1 MPDQGP
7 KEGRRAK
14 ISKITRKGVLI
25 IKGLAY
31 KIVSF
36 AKGLARRTAGYIKTI
51 PSKLKGLSSL
61 LAKGRAKAKA
71 LVSGYAGLAPRVK
84 KKLAIVVATVLLLS
98 TGAAVGVSA
107 ISADQGPEIE
117 LIDAYRVNL
126 HGKHIGYVTD
136 KAVVSSIIKQITE
149 ESATKFG
156 MEVEL
161 ETGFDYYRASICPE
175 LVTDTDL
182 IVKEIRG
189 NVDIKVNAYAML
201 VEDEQICILKDEE
214 ELGKLLDILKEP
226 FVENSNSEVE
236 SVDIVEK
243 VDLEPVTVDF
253 AQVQDAE
260 QVAEEIAEGR
270 ETVEEYTVVSGDT
283 LWGIAKKYDMS
294 LDELIDLNSDV
305 DNINNLRLGQTLKLS
320 YPKSVISVATTE
332 LITYEVAIPYKTE
345 YTTDSSLYTNQS
357 RTTRNG
363 QNGTTLVEAKVTK
376 VNGIEDSREI
386 LKETVTKQP
395 VSRIIAKG
403 TKPVPLTTRSGG
415 GTMVKP
421 AKGRYSSYYGDL
433 RSGGRRRHKGIDI
446 AIKNGT
452 GAPIY
457 AAEAGR
463 VIHASWGNSSYG
475 NLIKIDHGSG
485 AETRYAHLSGFA
497 VSNGQTVKKG
507 QLIGYMGNTG
517 NSRGP
522 HLHFEILIGGRNVD
536 PLPYIGR

>member
-283 LWGIAKKYDMS
+283 LWDIAKKYDMS

-403 TKPVPLTTRSGG
+403 TKPIPLTTRSGG
-415 GTMVKP
+415 GTMVRP

-463 VIHASWGNSSYG
+463 VIHASWGGSGYG

-507 QLIGYMGNTG
+507 QLIGYMGSTG
-517 NSRGP
+517 NSSGS
-522 HLHFEILIGGRNVD
+522 HLHFEILIGGRTVN

>member
-415 GTMVKP
+415 GTMVRP
-421 AKGRYSSYYGDL
+421 AKGRYSSYYGDP
-433 RSGGRRRHKGIDI
+433 RPGGRLHKGIDI
-446 AIKNGT
+446 AIPNGT

-463 VIHASWGNSSYG
+463 VIHASWGGSGYG

-507 QLIGYMGNTG
+507 QLIGYMGSTG
-517 NSRGP
+517 KSSGP

-536 PLPYIGR
+536 PRPYIGR

>member
-283 LWGIAKKYDMS
+283 LWDIAKKYDMS

-415 GTMVKP
+415 GTMVRP
-421 AKGRYSSYYGDL
+421 AKGGYSSEYGAP
-433 RSGGRRRHKGIDI
+433 RPGGRRHKGIDI
-446 AIKNGT
+446 ANSHGT
-452 GAPIY
+452 PIY

-517 NSRGP
+517 NSSGS
-522 HLHFEILIGGRNVD
+522 HLHFEILIGGRTVN

>member
-283 LWGIAKKYDMS
+283 FWDIAKKYDMS

-403 TKPVPLTTRSGG
+403 TKPIPLTTRSGG

-421 AKGRYSSYYGDL
+421 AKGRYSSYYGAP

-446 AIKNGT
+446 ANSHGT
-452 GAPIY
+452 PIY

-463 VIHASWGNSSYG
+463 VIHASWGGSGYG

-507 QLIGYMGNTG
+507 QLIGYMGSTG
-517 NSRGP
+517 NSSGS
-522 HLHFEILIGGRNVD
+522 HLHFEILIGGRTVN

>member
-51 PSKLKGLSSL
+51 PSELKGLSSL

-283 LWGIAKKYDMS
+283 LWDIAKKYDMS

-415 GTMVKP
+415 GTMVRP
-421 AKGRYSSYYGDL
+421 AKGRYSSYYGDS
-433 RSGGRRRHKGIDI
+433 RSGGRRRHQDIDI
-446 AIKNGT
+446 ANSYST
-452 GAPIY
+452 PIY

-463 VIHASWGNSSYG
+463 VIHASWG
-475 NLIKIDHGSG
+475 GSG

-507 QLIGYMGNTG
+507 QLIGYMGSTG
-517 NSRGP
+517 NSSGS
-522 HLHFEILIGGRNVD
+522 HLHFEILIGGRTVN

>member
-283 LWGIAKKYDMS
+283 LWDIAKKYDMS

-415 GTMVKP
+415 GTMVRP
-421 AKGRYSSYYGDL
+421 AKGRYSSEYGAP

-446 AIKNGT
+446 ANSYGT
-452 GAPIY
+452 PIY

-507 QLIGYMGNTG
+507 QLIGYMGSTG
-517 NSRGP
+517 NSSGS
-522 HLHFEILIGGRNVD
+522 HLHFEILIGGRNVN

>member
-283 LWGIAKKYDMS
+283 LWDIAKKYDMS

-403 TKPVPLTTRSGG
+403 TKPIPLTTRSGG

-421 AKGRYSSYYGDL
+421 AKGSYSSKYGAP
-433 RSGGRRRHKGIDI
+433 RPGGRLHKGIDI
-446 AIKNGT
+446 ANSYGT
-452 GAPIY
+452 PIY

-463 VIHASWGNSSYG
+463 VIHASWGGSGYG

-507 QLIGYMGNTG
+507 QLIGYMGSTG
-517 NSRGP
+517 NSSGS
-522 HLHFEILIGGRNVD
+522 HLHFEILIGGRTVN

>member
-136 KAVVSSIIKQITE
+136 KAVVNSIIKQITE

-283 LWGIAKKYDMS
+283 LWDIAKKYDMS

-403 TKPVPLTTRSGG
+403 TKPIPLTTRSGG
-415 GTMVKP
+415 GTMVRP
-421 AKGRYSSYYGDL
+421 AKGRYSSYYGDS
-433 RSGGRRRHKGIDI
+433 RSGGRRRHQGIDI
-446 AIKNGT
+446 ANSYGT
-452 GAPIY
+452 PIY

-463 VIHASWGNSSYG
+463 VIHASWGGSGYG

-507 QLIGYMGNTG
+507 QLIGYMGSTG
-517 NSRGP
+517 NSSGS
-522 HLHFEILIGGRNVD
+522 HLHFEILIGGRTVN

>member
-283 LWGIAKKYDMS
+283 LWDIAKKYDMS

-403 TKPVPLTTRSGG
+403 TKPIPLTTRSGG

-421 AKGRYSSYYGDL
+421 AKGRYSSKYGDS
-433 RSGGRRRHKGIDI
+433 RPGGRLHKGIDI
-446 AIKNGT
+446 AIPNGT

-463 VIHASWGNSSYG
+463 VIHASWGGSSYG

-517 NSRGP
+517 NSSGP
-522 HLHFEILIGGRNVD
+522 HLHFEILIGGRNVN

>member
-283 LWGIAKKYDMS
+283 FWDIAKKYDMS

-403 TKPVPLTTRSGG
+403 TKPIPLTTRSGG

-433 RSGGRRRHKGIDI
+433 RSGGRRRHQGIDI
-446 AIKNGT
+446 ANSYGT
-452 GAPIY
+452 PIY

-463 VIHASWGNSSYG
+463 VIHASWGGSGYG

-507 QLIGYMGNTG
+507 QLIGYMGSTG
-517 NSRGP
+517 NSSGS
-522 HLHFEILIGGRNVD
+522 HLHFEILIGGRTVN